1 MRRTPELI
9 TSARAE
15 ALFTSDLPTG
25 SRPTQ
30 GQATTAIQHSVHD
43 RHGVR
48 GCAVEVA
55 GAYGDHP
62 EAAVGRMRWALDV
75 AVQLCAH
82 VAEVSAWLIP

>member
-9 TSARAE
+9 TAARAE

-25 SRPTQ
+25 SRPTA
-30 GQATTAIQHSVHD
+30 GQATAAIQHPVRD

-55 GAYGDHP
+55 GAYGEHP
-62 EAAVGRMRWALDV
+62 EAAVGRMRWALDI
-75 AVQLCAH
+75 AGDIFACG
-82 VAEVSAWLIP
+82 AEVASWLIH